1 MIIRERSVIDR
12 PPATVWPYI
21 IRAESFAKWNTKI
34 SSMEATGEF
43 HVGQPFTTHYR
54 WNNKPIQCVTV
65 ATEVQPGRLL
75 ELRHSGLTGQGIR
88 PDMEIVER
96 VTLRGEGRG
105 STVTKVVTLKN
116 HGIPWLFIPLVWFV
130 ANFGARVDA
139 DPLKLLVERGDG
151 G

>member
-34 SSMEATGEF
+34 SSMGATGEF

-65 ATEVQPGRLL
+65 ATEIQPGRLL

-130 ANFGARVDA
+130 ANFGARVGP
-139 DPLKLLVERGDG
+139 DPLKVLVERGDVG
-151 G
+151 